1 MDVLSKVIKYCRRY
15 GFGWGSDIGERH
27 AFKVRDLALKIFDDT
42 RKIHDMDGY
51 EKNLLEFASLLHDIG
66 RYSFDENHHIESR
79 NMILKSRELREILAP
94 NDIKIIAW
102 TTFFHRKK
110 PNPLKYS
117 DEEWNRIK
125 SDRKIFDIII
135 RLASI
140 LRIAD
145 ALDYSLSQIVEN
157 IDIKY
162 MENRLV
168 FQIHAKGDADIEV
181 AKAYDKA
188 ELFKEIFNIN
198 IDFIQT

>member
-1 MDVLSKVIKYCRRY
+1 MDNI
-15 GFGWGSDIGERH
+15 
-27 AFKVRDLALKIFDDT
+27 
-42 RKIHDMDGY
+42 
-51 EKNLLEFASLLHDIG
+51 
-66 RYSFDENHHIESR
+66 
-79 NMILKSRELREILAP
+79 
-94 NDIKIIAW
+94 
-102 TTFFHRKK
+102 FHRKK

-157 IDIKY
+157 LDIKY